1 MVRIR
6 TNHERK
12 ERRNEK
18 EFWFYKRWKRENG
31 GESEVKERKSS
42 KCYERSQWKSK
53 G

>member
-18 EFWFYKRWKRENG
+18 ELWFYKRRKRENG
-31 GESEVKERKSS
+31 GKSEVKERKGSN
-42 KCYERSQWKSK
+42 CYERSQWKSK